1 MVRGSVGPMRVKLV
15 KDRASGAQTLTAG
28 TSRGETLDM
37 RAAQWLAQGH
47 WYMLPFRYE
56 DDGRGG
62 GLFYYDVT
70 GCPTLHDTLRRPI
83 GGVQYAYLLMGILS
97 VMEQCEAQGIP
108 VTCVQ
113 WDPRRIHMAPQGY
126 PLFMVVPTLGGENG
140 RDDVVTLLTLLAN
153 ARKVRFPS
161 EQEQGYQTQLAG
173 FLSQVGQ
180 AGAVGFSSASFHDF
194 LAWLMPGSVAPR
206 GAAGVETGASGASGA
221 GTGSAGAGTGDYSG
235 SAGVGVGASGTSG
248 ASGAGASGAVAD
260 DGGTRFSE
268 TRFGETVVSGA
279 ADAHAA
285 DAYGDAGE
293 FGETI
298 VSGQS
303 GSADAVAPD
312 VAHVGARDGDAGEF
326 GETVLSGQSGTPIPE
341 PIAPEASGT
350 DADVATIAGASD
362 SVARPAAGAAA
373 PGQPHAADGRDAVP
387 GSGHADAGADA
398 VSSVASG
405 TPQDDDDLD
414 GTVLSKMNQRRDEYL
429 YGVDGA
435 ALRHRTGA
443 DTTADAAVGAAPA
456 LETASSGTAVGAG
469 NHADAAGAPASG
481 GAGGN
486 DATVLSTQPR
496 PVADAAGAGAA
507 PEPASAGTV
516 HASAA
521 PHGNGRGADM
531 EAHGDAHASSSGNAD
546 AAGSP
551 WAGEPTRPAA
561 GDKVQAPV
569 ATEHP
574 EPAHDTGATVTTA
587 APVVPELVAPPIP
600 SRPIRPA
607 DTGSPAGNAASG
619 PVPTHAAA
627 PTAGGIPVS
636 SGTETTA
643 SAATDMLRPAMPA
656 RNDTGVGRHME
667 RQPMPVA
674 GAQGRPGMPTP
685 GTMPG
690 AGRQGAPV
698 ETGAYAPVGADTHA
712 AHAGT
717 DASMGIP
724 ASVGTGVPADVN
736 EGAYG
741 VGDEDSEDATML
753 KPSARQT
760 AGFVVRRLRDGREV
774 AAHAREAT
782 IGRSKTADIHMGGNT
797 NVSRIHATI
806 TMLDD
811 GRFAITDHDS
821 ANGTSVGG
829 RELASGGTEYLRSGG
844 DFALA
849 DDTFIVRRAAVG
861 GGI

>member
-1 MVRGSVGPMRVKLV
+1 MRVKLV

-62 GLFYYDVT
+62 GLLYYDVT
-70 GCPTLHDTLRRPI
+70 GCATLHDTLRRPI

-108 VTCVQ
+108 ITCVQ

-161 EQEQGYQTQLAG
+161 EQEQGYQTQLAE

-180 AGAVGFSSASFHDF
+180 SGAVGFSSASFHDF

-206 GAAGVETGASGASGA
+206 GASGVGASGASGA
-221 GTGSAGAGTGDYSG
+221 SGVGTGSAGAGDYSG
-235 SAGVGVGASGTSG
+235 SAGAGVG
-248 ASGAGASGAVAD
+248 ASGAGASGAGAVAD

-298 VSGQS
+298 VSGHA
-303 GSADAVAPD
+303 GSADAAAPD
-312 VAHVGARDGDAGEF
+312 VAHAGARDGDAGEF
-326 GETVLSGQSGTPIPE
+326 GETVVSGQGGTPAAGHAVPE
-341 PIAPEASGT
+341 PIAPDASGA
-350 DADVATIAGASD
+350 DADGATIAVASG
-362 SVARPAAGAAA
+362 SVPRPVAGADAA
-373 PGQPHAADGRDAVP
+373 GQPHAADGRDVVP
-387 GSGHADAGADA
+387 GFGHAGAGADA
-398 VSSVASG
+398 ASDAAPAA
-405 TPQDDDDLD
+405 PQDDDDLD

-435 ALRHRTGA
+435 ALRRRTGA
-443 DTTADAAVGAAPA
+443 GATTDAGGGAVPA
-456 LETASSGTAVGAG
+456 SEATSSDTAVGAG
-469 NHADAAGAPASG
+469 NRAGADDAPASG
-481 GAGGN
+481 GAGDS
-486 DATVLSTQPR
+486 DATVLSAQSR
-496 PVADAAGAGAA
+496 PASDAAGAGTAS
-507 PEPASAGTV
+507 EPAG
-516 HASAA
+516 
-521 PHGNGRGADM
+521 
-531 EAHGDAHASSSGNAD
+531 
-546 AAGSP
+546 
-551 WAGEPTRPAA
+551 
-561 GDKVQAPV
+561 
-569 ATEHP
+569 
-574 EPAHDTGATVTTA
+574 TGATHASVEPYDNGRSAATTA

-600 SRPIRPA
+600 SRPVRPA
-607 DTGSPAGNAASG
+607 DTGSPAGNATSG
-619 PVPTHAAA
+619 SFPAHAAA
-627 PTAGGIPVS
+627 PTAGRALASAGATAFGIA
-636 SGTETTA
+636 SGAATPSATGP
-643 SAATDMLRPAMPA
+643 AATDMPRPAMPE
-656 RNDTGVGRHME
+656 RNDTGTGRHVE
-667 RQPMPVA
+667 RRPMPVV
-674 GAQGRPGMPTP
+674 GAQGRHGMPTP
-685 GTMPG
+685 GTMPDVG
-690 AGRQGAPV
+690 QQGAPV
-698 ETGAYAPVGADTHA
+698 GTGAYAPVGADARA
-712 AHAGT
+712 AQTGAGVSTGIPTDAGT
-717 DASMGIP
+717 GMF
-724 ASVGTGVPADVN
+724 ADVN
-736 EGAYG
+736 EGPCG
-741 VGDEDSEDATML
+741 TGDEDSEDATML

-861 GGI
+861 GGGA